1 MTPRA
6 DPSQTRQLILESA
19 LRCFTRKGYLRTSM
33 DDIVAE
39 SGLSKGTLYWHFE
52 NKSDL
57 FNNLFDLL
65 MGDMVESFLQFQVP
79 DDVPASERL
88 HQLSLMFGTAIA
100 ADDRI
105 TEIPINLMAEVWQ
118 VPEFAARYQ
127 EMLDEFGEMLRAIID
142 RGIDDGEFRQVD
154 VQRVIWSIMAAFD
167 GLILYYMAGVMP
179 DIGAH
184 FETITDLFVEGL
196 RKPGQS

>member
-6 DPSQTRQLILESA
+6 DPNQTRQLILESA
-19 LRCFTRKGYLRTSM
+19 LRCFSRKGYMRTSM

-57 FNNLFDLL
+57 FNNLFDVLIGNL
-65 MGDMVESFLQFQVP
+65 VESFFQYQA
-79 DDVPASERL
+79 DEDAPASELLRG
-88 HQLSLMFGTAIA
+88 LSRTFGSAIA
-100 ADDRI
+100 ADARI
-105 TEIPINLMAEVWQ
+105 TEMPINLMAEVWQ

-142 RGIDDGEFRQVD
+142 KGIAEGEFRQVD
-154 VQRVIWSIMAAFD
+154 VKRVIWSIMASFD

-179 DIGAH
+179 DVKAH
-184 FETITDLFVEGL
+184 LETITDLVIEGL
-196 RKPGQS
+196 RKRD

>member
-1 MTPRA
+1 MPPRN
-6 DPSQTRQLILESA
+6 DPNQTRQLILESA
-19 LRCFTRKGYLRTSM
+19 LRCFTRKGYMRTSM

-39 SGLSKGTLYWHFE
+39 SGLSKGTLYWHFKS
-52 NKSDL
+52 KSDL

-79 DDVPASERL
+79 DDLPASERL
-88 HQLSLMFGTAIA
+88 RQLSLMFGTAIA

-127 EMLDEFGEMLRAIID
+127 EMLDQFAGQISSIIES
-142 RGIDDGEFRQVD
+142 GIEAGEFRQVD
-154 VQRVIWSIMAAFD
+154 VKRVTWSILASYD

-179 DIGAH
+179 DIEAH
-184 FETITDLFVEGL
+184 FETITDLLIEGL
-196 RKPGQS
+196 RKPGA

>member
-1 MTPRA
+1 MPPRT
-6 DPSQTRQLILESA
+6 DPNQTRQLILESA

-33 DDIVAE
+33 GDIVAE
-39 SGLSKGTLYWHFE
+39 SGLSKGTLYWHFKS
-52 NKSDL
+52 KSDL

-79 DDVPASERL
+79 DDLPASERL
-88 HQLSLMFGTAIA
+88 RQLSLMFGTAIA

-127 EMLDEFGEMLRAIID
+127 EMLDEFGGMIASIIES
-142 RGIDDGEFRQVD
+142 GIEAGEFRQVD
-154 VQRVIWSIMAAFD
+154 VKRVTWSILASYD
-167 GLILYYMAGVMP
+167 GLILYYMEGIMP
-179 DIGAH
+179 DIEAH
-184 FETITDLFVEGL
+184 FETIVDLFVEGL
-196 RKPGQS
+196 RKPGA